1 MEFTLKN
8 GTKLSAI
15 IFGYRVIYEDI
26 ISSTQKRR
34 NRKMA
39 RMQSPGKCHY
49 CFGTFNKS
57 AMTRHL
63 KSCKEREAKLK
74 SSLEYDET
82 QKEKFFHLLVE
93 GRYLPEYWMHL
104 LVTADISLKKLDTF
118 LRDIWLEC
126 CGHLSAYTIEDKT
139 YSIMPMRE
147 LREKSMKVKLNE
159 VLSPGMK
166 FYHDYD
172 FGTTTHL
179 TLKVI
184 SELELNAKG
193 RFIRIM
199 ARNNPP
205 ERNCEVCGK
214 PATQVCVN
222 CIWEGEGWVCDKCAP
237 KHKCGDD
244 MLLPVVN
251 SPRVGMCGYTGF

>member
-26 ISSTQKRR
+26 ISSTKKRR

-39 RMQSPGKCHY
+39 RMLSPGKCHY
-49 CFGTFNKS
+49 CLGT
-57 AMTRHL
+57 
-63 KSCKEREAKLK
+63 
-74 SSLEYDET
+74 
-82 QKEKFFHLLVE
+82 FHLLVE

-205 ERNCEVCGK
+205 ERNCEVCG
-214 PATQVCVN
+214 N
-222 CIWEGEGWVCDKCAP
+222 
-237 KHKCGDD
+237 
-244 MLLPVVN
+244 LLLKFVLIVFGK
-251 SPRVGMCGYTGF
+251 VKDGFVTNVLLNISVEMICCYR